1 VIRAGRRLFFVFLA
15 MLLPHGVY
23 AGVYEEILTAVNGSD
38 TAQVNELLQRGVDVD
53 TADSAGNTLL
63 LIAARNGNHQMLET
77 LLKNKANVLKI
88 NKYGDSAPMLAAI
101 DGHLEA
107 VKMLAA
113 AGADLD
119 PVGWTPLIYAA
130 FNGHVDILRFLLDQ
144 DVDIDAQSANGTTAL
159 MAASRNGHLAAV
171 TLLLERKADPD
182 LANQKGGTAL
192 DMSRTAG
199 NSEITNLL
207 VKAVELPL
215 PGGKNTPD
223 LH

>member
-1 VIRAGRRLFFVFLA
+1 MIRAGRRLFFVFLA

-130 FNGHVDILRFLLDQ
+130 FNGHVDI
-144 DVDIDAQSANGTTAL
+144 DAQSANGTTAL

>member
-1 VIRAGRRLFFVFLA
+1 MIRAGLRLFFVFLA
-15 MLLPHGVY
+15 MLLPHGAY
-23 AGVYEEILTAVNGSD
+23 AGAYEEILTAVNGND
-38 TAQVNELLQRGVDVD
+38 TARVYELLQRGVDVD
-53 TADSAGNTLL
+53 TADSSGNTLL
-63 LIAARNGNHQMLET
+63 SIAARNDNRQMLEM
-77 LLKNKANVLKI
+77 LLANKANTLNI
-88 NKYGDSAPMLAAI
+88 NKYGDSATMLAAI

-171 TLLLERKADPD
+171 TLLLERKANPD
-182 LANQKGGTAL
+182 LANQKGKTAL
-192 DMSRTAG
+192 DLSRAAE
-199 NSEITNLL
+199 NSEIAKLL
-207 VKAVELPL
+207 VKAAELPL
-215 PGGKNTPD
+215 PEEKWVPD
-223 LH
+223 SR